1 LKIIILVAIT
11 ECGGNLFF
19 FGIEFAI
26 DDIGINFGLDNL
38 VLGLT

>member
-19 FGIEFAI
+19 YGIEFAI
-26 DDIGINFGLDNL
+26 DDIGFDFGIDNL
-38 VLGLT
+38 VLGST